1 LQAFHAKLDNLE
13 KEFDLIHDH
22 YALMKDQTIPV
33 PDLEY
38 ASYLMMNN
46 DFTNCK
52 EAMDV
57 VEETKH
63 ENIIKFSGELTGEV
77 EKLRNDI
84 VVIREAA
91 QNKLVLSQG
100 SIAKTIGTS
109 FSGLL
114 YLI

>member
-1 LQAFHAKLDNLE
+1 MQVFHAKLDALE

-22 YALMKDQTIPV
+22 YALMKDHGIPV

-46 DFTNCK
+46 DFTVCK

-63 ENIIKFSGELTGEV
+63 ENIIKFSADLTAEV
-77 EKLRNDI
+77 EKLRKDVI
-84 VVIREAA
+84 VIRESA
-91 QNKLVLSQG
+91 QNPLVLSEGNHQ
-100 SIAKTIGTS
+100 
-109 FSGLL
+109 
-114 YLI
+114 Y